1 MCFGRITDTE
11 PETRDTSCSSAIQI
25 TPFVP
30 IKIDLLKTW
39 RFSNFHFHCCLSSSL
54 SVWIFPLSF
63 SSFPALCRASYL
75 LTDLAWHLNPISI
88 NKFLLRILMLMCR
101 IFLVNKCFVR
111 FSVFFFTFMYAT
123 LSKQKQKQEKKQSQQ
138 VQNPVCSASRV
149 FTLFYFRLDKWVG
162 AGGIGI
168 LYSNSI
174 VAGGFPVQSYSTLLT
189 PSLRSQSCSSPCP
202 EPPREAQPIRQS

>member
-39 RFSNFHFHCCLSSSL
+39 RFSNFHFHYCLS
-54 SVWIFPLSF
+54 
-63 SSFPALCRASYL
+63 SYL

-111 FSVFFFTFMYAT
+111 FSVFFFHLYVCHFIKTKTKARKKAEPT
-123 LSKQKQKQEKKQSQQ
+123 GSKSCLLCFKS
-138 VQNPVCSASRV
+138 VYFILFSA
-149 FTLFYFRLDKWVG
+149 G
-162 AGGIGI
+162 
-168 LYSNSI
+168 
-174 VAGGFPVQSYSTLLT
+174 
-189 PSLRSQSCSSPCP
+189 
-202 EPPREAQPIRQS
+202 